1 MIWLQEYEATFLDMN
16 SAIFFPISS
25 FLGADGLPEPMP
37 QIWGGVFAVVD
48 TALRS
53 GQEHDGTA
61 TLYRSFQRPEYSL
74 DRLPRIYI
82 LDWDIRHIDGSML
95 IDFLPHINQRIE
107 DLVRQYTCRAGNLGS
122 ILKIR
127 VLVRCY

>member
-1 MIWLQEYEATFLDMN
+1 MN

-107 DLVRQYTCRAGNLGS
+107 DLVRQYTSRAGNLGS